1 MNCCQPVIQKICKF
15 VFIFTY
21 FACESFYIYGISDNS
36 YLKFLKVIGLM
47 CLGIYTLL
55 DVSKGEKKCNCEAN
69 KCGNIMKIEPNE
81 ISENEIKEL
90 AFRISI
96 ILRIIYFVLKKL
108 DEDKN
113 NSGENSKL
121 NEVYDDIKKNY
132 NNSVNILANNS

>member
-1 MNCCQPVIQKICKF
+1 MLVKEK
-15 VFIFTY
+15 
-21 FACESFYIYGISDNS
+21 
-36 YLKFLKVIGLM
+36 
-47 CLGIYTLL
+47 
-55 DVSKGEKKCNCEAN
+55 KKCNCEAN